1 MAGSMK
7 KNEKNNLDR
16 KEIGFSPLDWSKF
29 GRNNLSNCT
38 FALNMSIIVQHI
50 SKLYGAQKA
59 LQEVSFKVEPGI
71 VTGFLGPN
79 GAGKSTMMKILT
91 CYLPPSS
98 GKASVCGFD
107 VEEQSMDVKRNVG
120 YLPEHN
126 PLYPDMY
133 IKEFLSFTAGLHG
146 IKNPAK
152 RIAEMIE
159 KTGLTKEQHKK
170 IGALSKGY
178 RQRVGLAQ
186 AILHDPKVLILD
198 EPTTGLDPNQLSEI
212 RQLIMDLGKE
222 KTVLLSTHIMQ
233 EVKAICGRVIIVNQ
247 GLIVSDSSTE
257 MLEKQGKVE
266 AIIVEF
272 DQKTEA
278 KSLKKIP
285 GVDMVEY
292 IGEGTWRLA
301 GKDLHQIRTGIL
313 PFAVENGLSV
323 LTLKQ
328 EEKGL
333 EDIFRQLTGN

>member
-1 MAGSMK
+1 MM
-7 KNEKNNLDR
+7 
-16 KEIGFSPLDWSKF
+16 KEIIISK
-29 GRNNLSNCT
+29 RT
-38 FALNMSIIVQHI
+38 FALIMSIIVNRI
-50 SKLYGAQKA
+50 SKLYGLQKA
-59 LQEVSFKVEPGI
+59 LQEVTFSVEPGT

-91 CYLPPSS
+91 CYLPPNS
-98 GKASVCGFD
+98 GNASVCGYD
-107 VEEQSMDVKRNVG
+107 VEEQSIEVKKLVG

-133 IKEFLSFTAGLHG
+133 IKEFLSFSAGLHG
-146 IKNPAK
+146 IKNPGK

-159 KTGLTKEQHKK
+159 ITGLGKEQQKK

-186 AILHDPKVLILD
+186 AILHNPKVLILD

-212 RQLIMDLGKE
+212 RQLIMELGKE

-247 GLIVSDSSTE
+247 GQIVSDSSTE
-257 MLEKQGKVE
+257 MLEKQGKME
-266 AIIVEF
+266 AILVEF
-272 DQKTEA
+272 DRKIDTKA
-278 KSLKKIP
+278 IKSIK
-285 GVDMVEY
+285 GVELAEP
-292 IGEGTWRLA
+292 IGENTWRLS

>member
-1 MAGSMK
+1 MM
-7 KNEKNNLDR
+7 
-16 KEIGFSPLDWSKF
+16 KEIIISK
-29 GRNNLSNCT
+29 RT
-38 FALNMSIIVQHI
+38 FALIMSIIVNRI
-50 SKLYGAQKA
+50 SKLYGLQKA
-59 LQEVSFKVEPGI
+59 LQEVTFSVEPGT

-91 CYLPPSS
+91 CYLPPNS
-98 GKASVCGFD
+98 GNASVCGYD
-107 VEEQSMDVKRNVG
+107 VEEQSIEVKKLVG

-133 IKEFLSFTAGLHG
+133 IKEFLSFSAGLHG
-146 IKNPAK
+146 IKNPGK
-152 RIAEMIE
+152 RIAEMLEI
-159 KTGLTKEQHKK
+159 TGLGKEQQKK

-186 AILHDPKVLILD
+186 AILHNPKVLILD

-212 RQLIMDLGKE
+212 RQLIMELGKE

-247 GLIVSDSSTE
+247 GQIVSDSSTE
-257 MLEKQGKVE
+257 MLEKQGKME
-266 AIIVEF
+266 AILVEF
-272 DQKTEA
+272 DR
-278 KSLKKIP
+278 KIDTKAIKCIK
-285 GVDMVEY
+285 GVELAEP
-292 IGEGTWRLA
+292 IGENTWRLS

>member
-1 MAGSMK
+1 
-7 KNEKNNLDR
+7 L
-16 KEIGFSPLDWSKF
+16 
-29 GRNNLSNCT
+29 
-38 FALNMSIIVQHI
+38 
-50 SKLYGAQKA
+50 QKA
-59 LQEVSFKVEPGI
+59 LQEVTFSVEPGT

-91 CYLPPSS
+91 CYLPPNS
-98 GKASVCGFD
+98 GNASVCGYD
-107 VEEQSMDVKRNVG
+107 VEEQSIEVKKLVG

-133 IKEFLSFTAGLHG
+133 IKEFLSFSAGLHG
-146 IKNPAK
+146 IKNPGK

-159 KTGLTKEQHKK
+159 ITGLGKEQQKK

-186 AILHDPKVLILD
+186 AILHNPKVLILD

-212 RQLIMDLGKE
+212 RQLIMELGKE

-247 GLIVSDSSTE
+247 GQIVSDSSTE
-257 MLEKQGKVE
+257 MLEKQGKME
-266 AIIVEF
+266 AILVEF
-272 DQKTEA
+272 DR
-278 KSLKKIP
+278 KIDTKAIKCIK
-285 GVDMVEY
+285 GVELAEP
-292 IGEGTWRLA
+292 IGENTWRLS

>member
-1 MAGSMK
+1 M
-7 KNEKNNLDR
+7 
-16 KEIGFSPLDWSKF
+16 KEIIISK
-29 GRNNLSNCT
+29 RT
-38 FALNMSIIVQHI
+38 FALIMSIIVNRI
-50 SKLYGAQKA
+50 SKLYGLQKA
-59 LQEVSFKVEPGI
+59 LQEVTFSVEPGT

-91 CYLPPSS
+91 CYLPPNS
-98 GKASVCGFD
+98 GNASVCGYD
-107 VEEQSMDVKRNVG
+107 VEEQSMEVKKLVG

-133 IKEFLSFTAGLHG
+133 IKEFLSFSAGLHG
-146 IKNPAK
+146 IKNPGK

-159 KTGLTKEQHKK
+159 ITGLGKEQQKK

-186 AILHDPKVLILD
+186 AILHNPKVLILD

-212 RQLIMDLGKE
+212 RQLIMELGKE

-247 GLIVSDSSTE
+247 GQIVSDSSTE
-257 MLEKQGKVE
+257 MLEKQGKME
-266 AIIVEF
+266 AILVEF
-272 DQKTEA
+272 DRKIDTKA
-278 KSLKKIP
+278 IKSIK
-285 GVDMVEY
+285 GVELAEP
-292 IGEGTWRLA
+292 IGENTWRLS